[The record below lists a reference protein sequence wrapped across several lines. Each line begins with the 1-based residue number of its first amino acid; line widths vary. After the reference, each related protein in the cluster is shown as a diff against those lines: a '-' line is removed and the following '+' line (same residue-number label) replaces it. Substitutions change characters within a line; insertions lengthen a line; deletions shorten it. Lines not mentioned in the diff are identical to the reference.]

1 MTDLLA
7 ARAQMAMSLA
17 FHILFAV
24 VGMAMPLLMVI
35 AERAHQRTKDPI
47 YRELARRWSKGTA
60 IMFAVGA
67 VSGTVLSFE
76 LGLLWPHFMAFAGP
90 IIGMPFSLEGFA
102 FFLEAIFLGVFLYGW
117 DRVGPRA
124 HLFAGVMVLVS
135 GTASAVFV
143 LCANAWMNTPTG
155 FTLGPAGEVVGVD
168 PFAAM
173 WNPAAF
179 SEVLHMTC
187 AAFAAVGFA
196 VAGIHAAMLLRGA
209 RRDLHRPALRIALT
223 VGAAF
228 ALIQPLTGDIAAKH
242 VAEHQPIKLAAMEGH
257 FETERAAPFRIFGWP
272 DEDAE
277 VTRWAIEVPYVL
289 SFLAYADFDAEVK
302 GLKDFPRELRP
313 PVAVVHVAFQIM
325 VGCGLAMIAVA
336 GLGALFRLRRR
347 RLPDWYLRLLV
358 VSAPLGVIA
367 IEAGW
372 TVTEVGRQPWIVQGI
387 LRTADAVTPMPH
399 LVVPFAA
406 FTALYLVLGA
416 TVIVLLRRQ
425 VFAAEAPSASSSHL
439 SLPTSDSRAP
449 HAPDRHP
456 AASPS
461 LPLPTS
467 DSPTSG
473 AADLSTRP
481 SDREAR

>member
-17 FHILFAV
+17 FHILFAI

-35 AERAHQRTKDPI
+35 AERLHQRTGQPI
-47 YRELARRWSKGTA
+47 YRELAERWSRGTA

-76 LGLLWPHFMAFAGP
+76 LGLLWPQFMAFAGP
-90 IIGMPFSLEGFA
+90 IVGMPFSLEGFA
-102 FFLEAIFLGVFLYGW
+102 FFLEAIFLGIFLYGR
-117 DRVGPRA
+117 DRVSPRV
-124 HLFAGVMVLVS
+124 HLLSGVMVLLA
-135 GTASAVFV
+135 GTASAAFV

-155 FTLGPAGEVVGVD
+155 FTGSPAGGVTGVD

-187 AAFAAVGFA
+187 AAFASVGFA
-196 VAGIHAAMLLRGA
+196 VAGIHAAMLLRGV
-209 RRDLHRPALRIALT
+209 RRELHRPALKIALV

-228 ALIQPLTGDIAAKH
+228 ALLQPITGDVAAKH

-257 FETERAAPFRIFGWP
+257 WNTESGAPFRIFGWP
-272 DEDAE
+272 DEQAE
-277 VTRWAIEVPYVL
+277 ETRWSLEIPYLL
-289 SFLAYADFDAEVK
+289 SFLATGDPHAEVV
-302 GLKDFPRELRP
+302 GLKDFPRDERP

-336 GLGALFRLRRR
+336 GLGALFAVRRR
-347 RLPDWYLRLLV
+347 ELPDWYLRLLV

-387 LRTADAVTPMPH
+387 LRTADAVTPTPH
-399 LVVPFAA
+399 LVIPFLT
-406 FTALYLVLGA
+406 FTGLYVLLGV
-416 TVIVLLRRQ
+416 TVIVLLRRV
-425 VFAAEAPSASSSHL
+425 VFAADRKQPVSSDTHEPLPPEAP
-439 SLPTSDSRAP
+439 R
-449 HAPDRHP
+449 
-456 AASPS
+456 
-461 LPLPTS
+461 
-467 DSPTSG
+467 
-473 AADLSTRP
+473 
-481 SDREAR
+481 